1 MSLQSITKVFGKT
14 LALDGAFLSVRTGT
28 VHALLGEN
36 GAGKTTLMRIA
47 FGMIAPDAG
56 TINVNGEEQHFAS
69 PAEAIAQGIGMVH
82 QHFMLVPAMTVAEN
96 VALGNHGRYNATIAR
111 KRVTAVSQQYGLTVD
126 PNAIV
131 RDLPIVAQ
139 QRVEILKALAR
150 NARILILDEP
160 TAVLAP
166 VEAHDLLLRMRVFAD
181 TGGTVVLI
189 THKLKDALAFA
200 DDVTVLRHG
209 KTVLQ
214 RQAHQ
219 LDEQSLAEA
228 MIGKTP
234 HNTEE
239 ERYGQTHASTP
250 TPTDA
255 PTHTT
260 ATQPPRQP
268 IFSLDTVSFR
278 DRQNVE
284 RLKQVSLT
292 VHAGEILGIAG
303 VEGNGQYELLRILA
317 GRMTATAGK
326 VTIPHTV
333 GFVPED
339 RHRDAVILDF
349 PLYQNVALFQ
359 AGRRR
364 GWTRWSTY
372 RARTNTLLHQHDVRA
387 SGVEMPV
394 RALSGGNQ
402 QKFVVGREMEG
413 APQALVVENPTR
425 GLDIQATQTVHQ
437 RLRQARAQGAAIV
450 VYSSDL
456 DEVLAL
462 ADRVMVVYEGQG
474 HDVPRDRDALGRAM
488 LGTHVINAR

>member
-1 MSLQSITKVFGKT
+1 
-14 LALDGAFLSVRTGT
+14 LSVQKGT

-47 FGMIAPDAG
+47 FGMLAPDAG
-56 TINVNGEEQHFAS
+56 TIHVNGKEQHFTS

-82 QHFMLVPAMTVAEN
+82 QHFMLVPAMTVTEN
-96 VALGNHGRYNATIAR
+96 VALGNHGRYNAAAAR
-111 KRVTAVSQQYGLTVD
+111 ARVAAVSQRYGLTVD
-126 PNAIV
+126 PDAIV

-150 NARILILDEP
+150 DAQILILDEP

-166 VEAHDLLLRMRVFAD
+166 TEAHDLLLRMRAFAD

-200 DDVTVLRHG
+200 DDVTVLRRG

-214 RQAHQ
+214 QQAQH

-228 MIGKTP
+228 MIGKASQDR
-234 HNTEE
+234 E
-239 ERYGQTHASTP
+239 ERHGWTHVSTH

-255 PTHTT
+255 STRPA
-260 ATQPPRQP
+260 ATPPSLQPV
-268 IFSLDTVSFR
+268 FALDTVSLR

-284 RLKQVSLT
+284 RLKEVSLT
-292 VHAGEILGIAG
+292 VHPGEILGIAG

-317 GRMTATAGK
+317 GRMTATAGQT
-326 VTIPHTV
+326 TIPNIV

-339 RHRDAVILDF
+339 RHRDAVNLDI

-359 AGRRR
+359 AGHRR

-372 RARTNTLLHQHDVRA
+372 KARTNTLLLQHDVRA
-387 SGVEMPV
+387 SGIDMPI

-425 GLDIQATQTVHQ
+425 GLDIQAAQAVHQ

-462 ADRVMVVYEGQG
+462 ADRIMVVYEGRVY
-474 HDVPRDRDALGRAM
+474 DVPRDRDAVGQAM
-488 LGTHVINAR
+488 LGTHVMNAR